1 VAALETAA
9 DAGGAMAYTTSPV
22 RVDAFD
28 VASMVA
34 NSEIRDR
41 HGIHGL
47 RGMATPSHVRAT

>member
-34 NSEIRDR
+34 NSEIRDG
-41 HGIHGL
+41 HGFQGL
-47 RGMATPSHVRAT
+47 R